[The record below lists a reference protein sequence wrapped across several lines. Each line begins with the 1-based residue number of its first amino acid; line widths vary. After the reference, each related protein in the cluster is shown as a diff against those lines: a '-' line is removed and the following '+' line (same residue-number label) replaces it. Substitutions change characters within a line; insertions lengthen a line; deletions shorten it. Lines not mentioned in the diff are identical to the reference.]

1 MQVYVVYGG
10 WDYEGAD
17 SAGPALFDC
26 KSAADAAA
34 ARMKEEDGYDWVV
47 CRLQSVCLDS
57 VVDRQETVHEAV
69 LTRS

>member
-34 ARMKEEDGYDWVV
+34 ARMKEQDGYDWVV
-47 CRLQSVCLDS
+47 VNLQ
-57 VVDRQETVHEAV
+57 TVHMGSALV
-69 LTRS
+69 A

>member
-1 MQVYVVYGG
+1 MQVYVVFGG

-34 ARMKEEDGYDWVV
+34 ERMKEDCYYDWVEV
-47 CRLQSVCLDS
+47 KVQ
-57 VVDRQETVHEAV
+57 TVHQGSLIAA
-69 LTRS
+69 

>member
-17 SAGPALFDC
+17 HPAVLFDC

-34 ARMKEEDGYDWVV
+34 ERMKEEDGYDWVEV
-47 CRLQSVCLDS
+47 NLQ
-57 VVDRQETVHEAV
+57 TVHMESAIAA
-69 LTRS
+69 

>member
-26 KSAADAAA
+26 KSAAHAAA
-34 ARMKEEDGYDWVV
+34 QRMKEEDGYDWVV
-47 CRLQSVCLDS
+47 VNLQ
-57 VVDRQETVHEAV
+57 TVHMGSAIAA
-69 LTRS
+69 